1 MITVKISGTEYK
13 SESHF
18 SIKQQSGSI
27 STSDIDVLVPATAPV
42 PVAKEAVQILNDET
56 PFFFGYITT
65 VETPEFFTGKESQ
78 RYRLEVS
85 SAKSALKNRL
95 VNEALQNTTTT
106 GIVQTL
112 FDNYIAEEGFT
123 LGSISTISRAWDTW
137 NQAYYNLYTALQDLA
152 DDCGALFYISPDKKF
167 YVLLKQDLTQ
177 IDIPEHVTSLKRNE
191 NADGMI
197 TQQTISGATEETT
210 EQTEQFLWNTDSNA
224 FQQSCNLA
232 YPVASISAVYI
243 GEKTDTG
250 MSWTQVSYGAKGT
263 DDDDTTKTFLYTEG
277 STTLALNGKAVT
289 KPSSSVPYVKVVYIG
304 TYDIIVTDTNDT
316 LQTEIAK
323 LNGTS
328 GKIEAY
334 TSDST
339 IETFQDADTTATN
352 LLDRNNERSEEI
364 SAKCHGIDDTGLYMV
379 WNIQNTDARIAGVY
393 VIVERTIEDFGPDAF
408 FITVKLKNR
417 NLYSRYGTVLKSD
430 EKTKK
435 SDVLVYKTSVFIEKL
450 SLAESWDITKD
461 LKGFLHFPASSGI
474 AEPSLMDGL
483 SATAYSGFTT
493 PSADITQTEV
503 TVLRKNMAAVTSFAT
518 LRNQF
523 IGILTANPTFIKFS
537 QGNIQISC
545 DVEVTKKIAKI
556 KAVYIA
562 NSTFSAIN
570 VNEYKY
576 DTASCKQR
584 IFMNGTINSLI
595 YSYGNFPA
603 SNLFIYVDFYG
614 EDGTAFLAE
623 DYIGMKPSN
632 FGIYEIDDIYNDFA
646 PIPYYPYG
654 AKVGQKV
661 KYVTSAEAK
670 LE

>member
-1 MITVKISGTEYK
+1 MITVKISGTEYNA
-13 SESHF
+13 ESHY
-18 SIKQQSGSI
+18 SIKQQAGSI

-65 VETPEFFTGKESQ
+65 VETPEFCTGKESQ

-85 SAKSALKNRL
+85 SAESALKNRL

-123 LGSISTISRAWDTW
+123 LGSISTISRSWDTW
-137 NQAYYNLYTALQDLA
+137 NQAYYNLYTALQELA

-167 YVLLKQDLTQ
+167 YFLLKQDLTQ

-210 EQTEQFLWNTDSNA
+210 EQTEQFLWRTDSNA
-224 FQQSCNLA
+224 FQRSCNLA

-250 MSWTQVSYGAKGT
+250 MSGTQVSYGAKGT
-263 DDDDTTKTFLYTEG
+263 DDDDTTKTFLYAEG

-316 LQTEIAK
+316 LQTQIAS

-334 TSDST
+334 KSDST

-352 LLDRNNERSEEI
+352 LLNENGEWTEEI
-364 SAKCHGIDDTGLYMV
+364 SAKCHSIDDTALYMA
-379 WNIQNTDARIAGVY
+379 WNIQNADARIAGVY

-417 NLYSRYGTVLKSD
+417 SLYSRYGTCLKD
-430 EKTKK
+430 TTKVK
-435 SDVLVYKTSVFIEKL
+435 NSDVLVYKSSVFSETL

-503 TVLRKNMAAVTSFAT
+503 TVLRKNMASVTSFVSYYDM
-518 LRNQF
+518 
-523 IGILTANPTFIKFS
+523 IDILTANPTSIKFS
-537 QGNIQISC
+537 QRRIQISC
-545 DVEVTKKIAKI
+545 DIEANINIAKI
-556 KAVYIA
+556 KGYNYSGIYSEM
-562 NSTFSAIN
+562 NT
-570 VNEYKY
+570 NEYSY
-576 DTASCKQR
+576 VHPSTKQR
-584 IFMNGTINSLI
+584 VFINAEISTKMSIDSFPSSWLYLTGKI
-595 YSYGNFPA
+595 YDESGNEFTGD
-603 SNLFIYVDFYG
+603 DF
-614 EDGTAFLAE
+614 AKL
-623 DYIGMKPSN
+623 KCSN
-632 FGIYEIDDIYNDFA
+632 FGIYEIDDIYTDFA

-654 AKVGQKV
+654 AEVGQKV

>member
-1 MITVKISGTEYK
+1 MITVKISGTEYNA
-13 SESHF
+13 ESHY
-18 SIKQQSGSI
+18 SIKQQAGSI

-56 PFFFGYITT
+56 PFFFGYSTT
-65 VETPEFFTGKESQ
+65 VETPEVCTGKESQ

-85 SAKSALKNRL
+85 SAESALKNRL

-167 YVLLKQDLTQ
+167 YFLLKQDLTQ

-210 EQTEQFLWNTDSNA
+210 EQTEQFLWSTDSNA

-316 LQTEIAK
+316 LQTQIAS

-334 TSDST
+334 KSDST
-339 IETFQDADTTATN
+339 IETFQDADTAATN
-352 LLDRNNERSEEI
+352 LLNENGEWTEEI
-364 SAKCHGIDDTGLYMV
+364 SAKCHSIDDTALYMA
-379 WNIQNTDARIAGVY
+379 WNIQNADARIAGVY

-417 NLYSRYGTVLKSD
+417 SLYSRYGTCLKSD

-435 SDVLVYKTSVFIEKL
+435 SDTLVYKTAIYTETLTAVEN
-450 SLAESWDITKD
+450 WTVTKD
-461 LKGFLHFPASSGI
+461 VIGFLHFPASSGI

-493 PSADITQTEV
+493 PSAEVTQTEV
-503 TVLRKNMAAVTSFAT
+503 TVLRKNMASVTSYEIYYK
-518 LRNQF
+518 LISIR
-523 IGILTANPTFIKFS
+523 TANPTFIKFS
-537 QGNIQISC
+537 QRRIQVSC
-545 DVEVTKKIAKI
+545 DVEADKNIAKI
-556 KAVYIA
+556 KALNHSSLYSEV
-562 NSTFSAIN
+562 NT
-570 VNEYKY
+570 NEYSY
-576 DTASCKQR
+576 VHPSTKQR
-584 IFMNGTINSLI
+584 VFINAEISTH
-595 YSYGNFPA
+595 YSYDFLPSSYLNIMAEIYDESGNEFTED
-603 SNLFIYVDFYG
+603 DF
-614 EDGTAFLAE
+614 AKL
-623 DYIGMKPSN
+623 KCSN
-632 FGIYEIDDIYNDFA
+632 FGIYEIDDIYTDFA
-646 PIPYYPYG
+646 SIPYYPYG

-670 LE
+670 IE

>member
-65 VETPEFFTGKESQ
+65 VETPEFCTGKESQ

-85 SAKSALKNRL
+85 SAESALKNRL

-123 LGSISTISRAWDTW
+123 LGSISTISRSWDTW
-137 NQAYYNLYTALQDLA
+137 NQAYYNLYTALQELA

-167 YVLLKQDLTQ
+167 YFLLKQDLTQ

-210 EQTEQFLWNTDSNA
+210 EQTEQFLWSTDDNA
-224 FQQSCNLA
+224 YQQSCNLA
-232 YPVASISAVYI
+232 YPVSSISAVYI

-250 MSWTQVSYGAKGT
+250 MSGTQVSYGAKGT
-263 DDDDTTKTFLYTEG
+263 DDDDTTKTFLYAEG
-277 STTLALNGKAVT
+277 STTLALNGNAVT
-289 KPSSSVPYVKVVYIG
+289 KPTSSVPYVKVVYVG
-304 TYDIIVTDTNDT
+304 TYDIIVTDTNNT
-316 LQTEIAK
+316 LQSEIAK

-334 TSDST
+334 KSDST
-339 IETFQDADTTATN
+339 IETFQDADTAASN
-352 LLDRNNERSEEI
+352 LLNENDEWTEEI

-417 NLYSRYGTVLKSD
+417 SLYSRYGTVLKSD

-435 SDVLVYKTSVFIEKL
+435 SDTLVSKTAVYTETL
-450 SLAESWDITKD
+450 TAVENWTVTKD
-461 LKGFLHFPASSGI
+461 VIGFLHFPASSGI

-493 PSADITQTEV
+493 PSAEVTQTEV
-503 TVLRKNMAAVTSFAT
+503 TVLRKNMAFVTSFET
-518 LRNQF
+518 FFNQF

-537 QGNIQISC
+537 QRRIQVSC
-545 DVEVTKKIAKI
+545 D
-556 KAVYIA
+556 
-562 NSTFSAIN
+562 
-570 VNEYKY
+570 
-576 DTASCKQR
+576 
-584 IFMNGTINSLI
+584 G
-595 YSYGNFPA
+595 
-603 SNLFIYVDFYG
+603 
-614 EDGTAFLAE
+614 
-623 DYIGMKPSN
+623 
-632 FGIYEIDDIYNDFA
+632 
-646 PIPYYPYG
+646 
-654 AKVGQKV
+654 
-661 KYVTSAEAK
+661 
-670 LE
+670 

>member
-1 MITVKISGTEYK
+1 MITVKISGTEYNA
-13 SESHF
+13 ESHY
-18 SIKQQSGSI
+18 SIKQQAGSI

-65 VETPEFFTGKESQ
+65 VETPEFCTGKESQ

-85 SAKSALKNRL
+85 SAESALKNRL

-316 LQTEIAK
+316 LQTQIAS

-334 TSDST
+334 KSDST
-339 IETFQDADTTATN
+339 IETFQDADTAATN
-352 LLDRNNERSEEI
+352 LLNENDEWTEEI
-364 SAKCHGIDDTGLYMV
+364 SAKCHSIDDTALYMA
-379 WNIQNTDARIAGVY
+379 WNIQNADARIAGVY

-435 SDVLVYKTSVFIEKL
+435 SDTLVYKTAIYTETLTAVEN
-450 SLAESWDITKD
+450 WTVTKD
-461 LKGFLHFPASSGI
+461 VIGFLHFPASSGI

-493 PSADITQTEV
+493 PSAEMTQTEV
-503 TVLRKNMAAVTSFAT
+503 TVLRKNMASVMSYEIYYKSI
-518 LRNQF
+518 F
-523 IGILTANPTFIKFS
+523 IQNTNPGRVKFS
-537 QGNIQISC
+537 QRRIQVSFDIEA
-545 DVEVTKKIAKI
+545 DKNIAKI
-556 KAVYIA
+556 KAQKGDFAYSEV
-562 NSTFSAIN
+562 NT
-570 VNEYKY
+570 NEYLYGQPSK
-576 DTASCKQR
+576 KQR
-584 IFMNGTINSLI
+584 VFINEEISTDYPYDDFPSLYLVI
-595 YSYGNFPA
+595 NAILYDESGNEF
-603 SNLFIYVDFYG
+603 
-614 EDGTAFLAE
+614 T
-623 DYIGMKPSN
+623 DY
-632 FGIYEIDDIYNDFA
+632 DFA
-646 PIPYYPYG
+646 
-654 AKVGQKV
+654 
-661 KYVTSAEAK
+661 K
-670 LE
+670 LKFIRYRVRD

>member
-13 SESHF
+13 AESHF

-65 VETPEFFTGKESQ
+65 AETPEFCTGKESQ
-78 RYRLEVS
+78 RYRLELS
-85 SAKSALKNRL
+85 SAESALKNRL

-137 NQAYYNLYTALQDLA
+137 NQAYYNLYTALQELA

-167 YVLLKQDLTQ
+167 YFLLKQDLTQ

-250 MSWTQVSYGAKGT
+250 MSWTQVSYGSKGT
-263 DDDDTTKTFLYTEG
+263 DDEDTTKTFLYVEG
-277 STTLALNGKAVT
+277 STTLALNGNAVT
-289 KPSSSVPYVKVVYIG
+289 KPSSSLPYVKVVYIG

-316 LQTEIAK
+316 LKTQIAS

-334 TSDST
+334 KSDST
-339 IETFQDADTTATN
+339 IETFQDADTAATN
-352 LLDRNNERSEEI
+352 LLNENDEWTEEI
-364 SAKCHGIDDTGLYMV
+364 SAKCHGIDDTALYMA
-379 WNIQNTDARIAGVY
+379 WNIQNADARIAGVY

-408 FITVKLKNR
+408 FIAVKLKNR
-417 NLYSRYGTVLKSD
+417 SLYSRYGTCLKD
-430 EKTKK
+430 TTKVK
-435 SDVLVYKTSVFIEKL
+435 NSDVLVYKTSVFSEKL
-450 SLAESWDITKD
+450 SLAESWSIAKD
-461 LKGFLHFPASSGI
+461 LKGYLHFPASSGI
-474 AEPSLMDGL
+474 AAPSLMDGL

-493 PSADITQTEV
+493 PSAEVTQTEV
-503 TVLRKNMAAVTSFAT
+503 TALRKNMASVTSY
-518 LRNQF
+518 
-523 IGILTANPTFIKFS
+523 GIPFNSLINIRTANPMYIKFS
-537 QGNIQISC
+537 QRRIQVSC
-545 DVEVTKKIAKI
+545 DVEATKSIAKI
-556 KAVYIA
+556 KAL
-562 NSTFSAIN
+562 NLSTLYSE
-570 VNEYKY
+570 VNTNE
-576 DTASCKQR
+576 
-584 IFMNGTINSLI
+584 
-595 YSYGNFPA
+595 YSYGNPSTKQRVFINA
-603 SNLFIYVDFYG
+603 EISTQYSCANLPSSYLIIFAKIYDEAGNEFTEDDF
-614 EDGTAFLAE
+614 AKL
-623 DYIGMKPSN
+623 KCSN

-670 LE
+670 IE